1 MFDIVKNPIPKNDL
15 WVTVSLAEVQE
26 FIENLPR
33 HDRAQAY
40 HIMMLTLNACN
51 RLVETEILAKEV
63 FAN

>member
-1 MFDIVKNPIPKNDL
+1 MYNIIQNPIPKNDL
-15 WVTVSLAEVQE
+15 WVTVSLAEVQS
-26 FIENLPR
+26 FIEELPR

-40 HIMMLTLNACN
+40 HVMMMTLNACN

>member
-1 MFDIVKNPIPKNDL
+1 MYNIIQNPIPKNDL
-15 WVTVSLAEVQE
+15 WATLSLAEVQE

-33 HDRAQAY
+33 HDKAQAY

>member
-1 MFDIVKNPIPKNDL
+1 MYDIIQNPIPKTEMWATL
-15 WVTVSLAEVQE
+15 SLAEVQE
-26 FIENLPR
+26 FIEKLPR

>member
-15 WVTVSLAEVQE
+15 WVTVSLAEVQS
-26 FIENLPR
+26 FIEGLPR

-40 HIMMLTLNACN
+40 HVMMMTLNACN
-51 RLVETEILAKEV
+51 RLVETEILAKEI

>member
-1 MFDIVKNPIPKNDL
+1 MYNIIQNPIPKTEMWATL
-15 WVTVSLAEVQE
+15 SLAEVQE

-51 RLVETEILAKEV
+51 RLVETEILAKEI
-63 FAN
+63 FAS